1 MPPYDGTNLYMM
13 ALGLRRRVFS
23 SLLLDLRDY
32 GATCKKHKVTGL
44 FSAPTQP
51 QSYLVEDGSP
61 KGGMWT
67 SPANETITKSCKGD
81 IRPRGRTVRPKC

>member
-1 MPPYDGTNLYMM
+1 MWKTSANI
-13 ALGLRRRVFS
+13 
-23 SLLLDLRDY
+23 
-32 GATCKKHKVTGL
+32 
-44 FSAPTQP
+44 SAPPQP
-51 QSYLVEDGSP
+51 QIHPVEVGSP